1 MMSPQ
6 SCGIAFPELREVYLR
21 YVDGFRGPDGEL
33 PPMMRL
39 KLEHTFSVVANAES
53 IAHGEDFSASER
65 DAALAAALLH
75 DTGRYEQLRRYDTFR
90 DADSVDHAKLSC
102 DIVLE
107 NGWTRERAVLDAILF
122 HNRRD
127 LPSDMDALTAVVA
140 KTVRD
145 ADKLDIFRVL
155 EAQVAETD
163 WRGGSK
169 AFWGLPV
176 SEPPNPRVV
185 DCILSS
191 SAVDYRE
198 IKSLSDF
205 VLIQVGWMVSGLEYA
220 TSRRLCRERSHLAFR
235 RDFLRRLTGDASVDK
250 VCRLAEERL
259 G

>member
-107 NGWTRERAVLDAILF
+107 KGDVVLVKAS
-122 HNRRD
+122 RG
-127 LPSDMDALTAVVA
+127 M
-140 KTVRD
+140 
-145 ADKLDIFRVL
+145 KLEEIVNHI
-155 EAQVAETD
+155 TD
-163 WRGGSK
+163 FEDNK
-169 AFWGLPV
+169 
-176 SEPPNPRVV
+176 E
-185 DCILSS
+185 
-191 SAVDYRE
+191 
-198 IKSLSDF
+198 
-205 VLIQVGWMVSGLEYA
+205 
-220 TSRRLCRERSHLAFR
+220 
-235 RDFLRRLTGDASVDK
+235 
-250 VCRLAEERL
+250 
-259 G
+259 